1 MPSPSQRTL
10 TVKDPQTGTVVEIP
24 VTNNAIPATYFAK
37 FKIAQTTPPPEKPG
51 DTVPVRL
58 LDPGFK
64 NTAVCN
70 SKISLVDGENSK
82 LYYRG
87 YDIEQL
93 VENSTYLEVSYL
105 LIRGQLP
112 NKAELKEWTQ
122 NIMRHTYLHSQIE
135 RQMETFRYDAHPMGM
150 MIATIASL
158 STFHPDSNP
167 AIQRDSMYML
177 PKIPPG
183 AAPSPSE
190 LEQIAIATNNR
201 NKVIF
206 RMLGKI
212 PTIASNVYRHRL
224 GRSYNHPKSNCDNYC
239 ENLLYMMDTLNE
251 RDYQP
256 DPRLVQILDKM
267 FIVIAEH
274 GVNCSTV
281 MMRHLASSGVDPY
294 TALSGSAGA
303 LFGER
308 KSTEVVDMLKKI
320 GKVENIDSFL
330 NSIKLSSRSSIL
342 ASGETPNSKSSR
354 LMGFGHRIY
363 KNCDPRVK
371 IFKKLTLQLYDILG
385 CSQIAR
391 VGIALEEKVLAD
403 EWFVSR
409 KLFPNIDFWTALA
422 FYTLDFPSDMFPVW
436 MFIPRVTGFIAHL
449 VESLDDPE
457 YKIFRPRQVYIGSER
472 REYEKLE
479 SMELPQT
486 APMIESLRPQTMR
499 PQSMFG
505 TSLPSRNKEIQFNNA
520 MDEFE
525 KELAEIDFSSQFED
539 KEAPKQK
546 RRISQWIRNY
556 FSSSDPATNDLVAS
570 LQNELCELRLKQEEL
585 NAKLLSI
592 VGSPANEIRLQN
604 DLDHKSETIER
615 SRSNSSRV
623 AQVDLLAGSKH
634 ARVIAPKK

>member
-1 MPSPSQRTL
+1 MTSESQRRL

-24 VTNNAIPATYFAK
+24 VTNNTIPATYFTK
-37 FKIAQTTPPPEKPG
+37 FKIAQTTPTPEKPG

-70 SKISLVDGENSK
+70 SKISFVDGENSK

-93 VENSTYLEVSYL
+93 VENSSYLED
-105 LIRGQLP
+105 
-112 NKAELKEWTQ
+112 ELNDWTK

-135 RQMETFRYDAHPMGM
+135 RQMETFRYDAQYNEINRSPMGI

-167 AIQRDSMYML
+167 AIQRDTMYMM
-177 PKIPPG
+177 PKIAPG
-183 AAPSPSE
+183 AVPSLSE
-190 LEQIAIATNNR
+190 LEQISTATNNR
-201 NKVIF
+201 NKVIY

-294 TALSGSAGA
+294 TALAGSAGA

-320 GKVENIDSFL
+320 GKVENIDAFL
-330 NSIKLSSRSSIL
+330 SSIKLSSRSSII
-342 ASGETPNSKSSR
+342 AAGDTPSAKSSR

-363 KNCDPRVK
+363 KNGDPRVK

-385 CSQIAR
+385 CSEIAR

-457 YKIFRPRQVYIGSER
+457 YKIFRPRQVYIGSDR

-479 SMELPQT
+479 TLERPQT
-486 APMIESLRPQTMR
+486 APLIESLTPQTMR
-499 PQSMFG
+499 PASMFG
-505 TSLPSRNKEIQFNNA
+505 AVPSRNKDIQFNNA

-525 KELAEIDFSSQFED
+525 KELADIDFSAQFED
-539 KEAPKQK
+539 KDEAPKQK
-546 RRISQWIRNY
+546 RRISSWIRNY
-556 FSSSDPATNDLVAS
+556 FSSSDPATNNLVES
-570 LQNELCELRLKQEEL
+570 LQKELGDLKSKQEEL

-592 VGSPANEIRLQN
+592 VESPANEIRLHN
-604 DLDHKSETIER
+604 EPEIKSDTIER
-615 SRSNSSRV
+615 TRSNSSRV